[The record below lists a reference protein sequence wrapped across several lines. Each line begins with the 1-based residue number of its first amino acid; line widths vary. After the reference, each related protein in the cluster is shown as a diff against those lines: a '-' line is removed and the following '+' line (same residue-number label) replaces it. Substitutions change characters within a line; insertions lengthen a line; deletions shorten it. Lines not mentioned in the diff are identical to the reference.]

1 MSRSCTAMSLKMPPP
16 PLTYSNGGGA
26 GSREHSL
33 ITIGSP
39 TSSLSRACLMRAKL
53 GSKRRCSA
61 VISLTPASL
70 QQLIASI
77 VLAVGGE
84 AR

>member
-26 GSREHSL
+26 GSREQSL
-33 ITIGSP
+33 TMIGSP
-39 TSSLSRACLMRAKL
+39 ISPSMIAFLMRPKL

-61 VISLTPASL
+61 TISFTFFLR
-70 QQLIASI
+70 Q
-77 VLAVGGE
+77 
-84 AR
+84 